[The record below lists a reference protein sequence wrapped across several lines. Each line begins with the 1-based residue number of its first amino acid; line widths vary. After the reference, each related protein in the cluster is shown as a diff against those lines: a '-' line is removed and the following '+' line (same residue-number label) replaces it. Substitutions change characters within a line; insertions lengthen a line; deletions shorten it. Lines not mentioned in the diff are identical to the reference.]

1 MKILITES
9 QLVTLHEISKEHEM
23 DEIIDFK
30 NIDLKHEYEKLNDLL
45 FNGELPKLQGG
56 PVRMEM
62 AWSQKKSAHGTTQS
76 WVEKSTGKLVK
87 IVITVSK
94 FFDVKYRLFRD
105 VLAHEMIHVY
115 QAVNRVNEANGN
127 HGPVFHREMNRING
141 MGLGFDVDIVLDVA
155 KHGLEMSKNIKGV
168 DLVAVIL
175 NIDGEVA
182 VAALTPNC
190 YQNEA
195 RSLSDIF
202 DYNTKKGKYKKVE
215 GEIYKTKLPILR
227 RFKVNKSIK
236 NSLSWAKGLPEV
248 PDLIRNEG
256 TLINKFVSVDGQS
269 KWMDP
274 PKEDILKSLG
284 LF

>member
-9 QLVTLHEISKEHEM
+9 QLLTLHEISKEHAM
-23 DEIIDFK
+23 DEIVDFK
-30 NIDLKHEYEKLNDLL
+30 NIDLVYEYEKLNDLL
-45 FNGELPKLQGG
+45 FNGELPKKGG
-56 PVRMEM
+56 PIRIEF
-62 AWSQKKSAHGTTQS
+62 AWSKRKSAHGTTQS
-76 WVEKSTGKLVK
+76 WVEKATGKIVK

-94 FFDVKYRLFRD
+94 FFDVKYNLFRD
-105 VLAHEMIHVY
+105 VLVHEMIHVY
-115 QAVNRVNEANGN
+115 QAVNRVVEPNGN

-141 MGLGFDVDIVLDVA
+141 MGLGFDVDIVVNVG
-155 KHGLEMSKNIKGV
+155 KHGLVMSKDIKAL

-175 NIDGEVA
+175 NIDGETA
-182 VAALTPNC
+182 VSVLTPNC
-190 YQNEA
+190 YENDA
-195 RSLSDIF
+195 KSLSDIF
-202 DYNTKKGKYKKVE
+202 DYNTRKGKYKKVDA
-215 GEIYKTKLPILR
+215 EIYKTKIPILR

-256 TLINKFVSVDGQS
+256 TLINRFVSIDGQS
-269 KWMDP
+269 QWDNP